1 MRYEQDD
8 ESIIDTKI
16 PLEMKKKFEDE
27 YIIIEDISISKKV
40 KIYKVRSK
48 KDRLT
53 IRTMHHIQKSSF
65 CNLNDDKIMAK
76 EFELLSSLDH
86 PNIVKL
92 ITFYTYNMNFN
103 IISEYFKEGS
113 LDMKI
118 KKHKIFTES
127 QAKYV
132 CKQLLNGIKYLN
144 DHNLVH
150 TDINPDII
158 YIKDI
163 VKKNNEELYNVKILQ
178 FGSSSINIHK
188 TNNSLYYMAPE
199 LTIGKYHQTSDI
211 WSIGVIIY
219 QMIFDDFP
227 FKGYKEEEIVYNIQK
242 LKPDLINKDASP
254 YVKNLIK
261 KMLIKDPFKRIT
273 VDECLKHDWFSAV
286 ADKYKK
292 SNNNL
297 TEMIKFKKFG
307 DSNVSGYSGEFH
319 KGNKYEEIN
328 TDIKK
333 KYSKKISQKIEKN
346 KKNEKEK
353 AINDKK
359 ILENSENSRSI
370 ESRTSSSIIESDS
383 DESKTDSSDSY
394 SDSKSNSSSSVSYSS
409 FSPARCRSNSI
420 CMKPKIYSEFGHNH
434 KHKKKKKKRK
444 SKSKYYEKYEK
455 YKNNKSIKGKLKSK
469 FVTKK
474 SQPDIDLNEMKDNKN
489 NENEKEINTN
499 EDNNNNKKKVV
510 QLRSLNETEKK
521 TEGNNSPEKGLIR
534 FSKVNKKELLKH
546 ISLKHKRQLITGT
559 NSSFFKKS
567 YSLSILDA
575 SSDKSNGQKLSP
587 LLIDSIKYMKYN
599 IQIKYYKAKEMEKI
613 SKLLD
618 NIIENK
624 KKINLN
630 NNNNDNG
637 NNGNNIINGNANGSN
652 IKIYATYN
660 DLYIGF
666 LNYIGQKRFFLDS
679 YSDNK
684 KMFAD
689 LSNYINE
696 NKKNGN
702 IINTKYDKDDFIR
715 ILITFKEKFL
725 ENRLK
730 LSYQKLKKSNVTE
743 IFSCLNEIEQKSEL
757 NYFKKYFNEIKNL
770 IMKNKFKEIYLFYE
784 YKNLIINSITNIFN
798 KEIKEKREKEK
809 QKKER
814 QKYSKEK
821 DRQSKEKDRHSKD
834 KDRHSKD
841 KDRYS
846 KDKDRYSK
854 DKDRYSKDKDKFS
867 KEKDRHS
874 KEKEKK
880 YKEDEKAMNFK
891 GKSISPENFRD
902 KGIKGIIRI
911 VTKKENDK
919 FRNNVYHIDSYD
931 KNIRNKNNTI
941 LNKETKLTKD
951 FD

>member
-16 PLEMKKKFEDE
+16 PVEMKKKFEDE

-118 KKHKIFTES
+118 KKHKIFSET

-144 DHNLVH
+144 DHNLAH

-163 VKKNNEELYNVKILQ
+163 VKKNYEELYNVKILQ

-242 LKPDLINKDASP
+242 SKPDLINKDASP

-273 VDECLKHDWFSAV
+273 VDECLKHDWFSPV

-319 KGNKYEEIN
+319 KVTKYEETN
-328 TDIKK
+328 TDMKK
-333 KYSKKISQKIEKN
+333 NYSKKISKKTEKLKKI
-346 KKNEKEK
+346 EKEK

-359 ILENSENSRSI
+359 ILDNSENSRSI

-383 DESKTDSSDSY
+383 DESKTDSSYSY
-394 SDSKSNSSSSVSYSS
+394 SDSKSSSSSSVSYSS

-420 CMKPKIYSEFGHNH
+420 CMKPKIFSEFE
-434 KHKKKKKKRK
+434 HKKKNKKKQNKRK
-444 SKSKYYEKYEK
+444 SKSKYYEKYDK
-455 YKNNKSIKGKLKSK
+455 IKTNKSIKSKLKSK
-469 FVTKK
+469 FISKK
-474 SQPDIDLNEMKDNKN
+474 SQPDIDLNEIKDNKN
-489 NENEKEINTN
+489 NENEKKINTN
-499 EDNNNNKKKVV
+499 EDNINKKKVV
-510 QLRSLNETEKK
+510 QLKNLNETEKK
-521 TEGNNSPEKGLIR
+521 TEENNSPGKGLIR
-534 FSKVNKKELLKH
+534 FSKVNKKELIKN
-546 ISLKHKRQLITGT
+546 ISLKHKNLNNGT
-559 NSSFFKKS
+559 NTTFFKKS

-599 IQIKYYKAKEMEKI
+599 IQIKYYKNKEMEKI
-613 SKLLD
+613 SKLFD
-618 NIIENK
+618 NIVENK
-624 KKINLN
+624 KKINLSKN
-630 NNNNDNG
+630 EDNKG
-637 NNGNNIINGNANGSN
+637 NNGNIINGNDNGSN
-652 IKIYATYN
+652 IKLYATYN
-660 DLYIGF
+660 DLYIGY

-702 IINTKYDKDDFIR
+702 IINTKYDKEDFIR

-730 LSYQKLKKSNVTE
+730 ISYQKLKKSNVTE
-743 IFSCLNEIEQKSEL
+743 IYSCLNEIEQKSEL
-757 NYFKKYFNEIKNL
+757 NYFKKYFNEMKNL
-770 IMKNKFKEIYLFYE
+770 MMKNKFKEIYLFYE
-784 YKNLIINSITNIFN
+784 YKNLIINSVINIFN
-798 KEIKEKREKEK
+798 KEFKEKREKEK
-809 QKKER
+809 QKKEK
-814 QKYSKEK
+814 QKFSKEK
-821 DRQSKEKDRHSKD
+821 DRQSKEKDKH
-834 KDRHSKD
+834 
-841 KDRYS
+841 
-846 KDKDRYSK
+846 
-854 DKDRYSKDKDKFS
+854 S

-874 KEKEKK
+874 KEKEKHSKEKDRINRDKDRFSKGKEKK
-880 YKEDEKAMNFK
+880 YKEDEKEVNIK
-891 GKSISPENFRD
+891 GKSISPEYFKD
-902 KGIKGIIRI
+902 KGIKGIIRV
-911 VTKKENDK
+911 VTKKENEK
-919 FRNNVYHIDSYD
+919 NRNNVYHINSYER
-931 KNIRNKNNTI
+931 NIKSKNNTI
-941 LNKETKLTKD
+941 NNETKLNKD
-951 FD
+951 SDN

>member
-16 PLEMKKKFEDE
+16 PVEMKKKFEDE

-144 DHNLVH
+144 DHNLAH

-163 VKKNNEELYNVKILQ
+163 VKKNYEELYNVKILQ

-242 LKPDLINKDASP
+242 SKPDLINKDASP

-273 VDECLKHDWFSAV
+273 VDECLKHDWFSPV

-319 KGNKYEEIN
+319 KVTKYEETN
-328 TDIKK
+328 TDMKK
-333 KYSKKISQKIEKN
+333 KYSKKISKKTEKLKKI
-346 KKNEKEK
+346 EKEK

-359 ILENSENSRSI
+359 ILDNSENSRSI

-383 DESKTDSSDSY
+383 DESKTDSSYSY
-394 SDSKSNSSSSVSYSS
+394 SDSKSSSSSSVSYSS

-420 CMKPKIYSEFGHNH
+420 CMKPKIFSEFE
-434 KHKKKKKKRK
+434 HKKKNKKKQNKRK
-444 SKSKYYEKYEK
+444 SKSKYYEKYDK
-455 YKNNKSIKGKLKSK
+455 IKTNKSIKSKLKSK
-469 FVTKK
+469 FISKK
-474 SQPDIDLNEMKDNKN
+474 SQPDIDLNEIKDNKN
-489 NENEKEINTN
+489 NENEKKINTN
-499 EDNNNNKKKVV
+499 EDNINKKKVV
-510 QLRSLNETEKK
+510 QLKNLNETEKK
-521 TEGNNSPEKGLIR
+521 TEENNSPGKGLIR
-534 FSKVNKKELLKH
+534 FSKVNKKELIKN
-546 ISLKHKRQLITGT
+546 ISLKHKNLNNGT
-559 NSSFFKKS
+559 NTTFFKKS

-599 IQIKYYKAKEMEKI
+599 IQIKYYKNKEMEKI
-613 SKLLD
+613 SKLFD
-618 NIIENK
+618 NIVENK
-624 KKINLN
+624 KKINLSKN
-630 NNNNDNG
+630 EDNNG
-637 NNGNNIINGNANGSN
+637 NNGNIINGNDNGSN
-652 IKIYATYN
+652 IKLYATYN
-660 DLYIGF
+660 DLYIGY

-702 IINTKYDKDDFIR
+702 IINTKYDKEDFIR

-730 LSYQKLKKSNVTE
+730 ISYQKLKKSNVTE
-743 IFSCLNEIEQKSEL
+743 IYSCLNEIEQKSEL
-757 NYFKKYFNEIKNL
+757 NYFKKYFNEMKNL
-770 IMKNKFKEIYLFYE
+770 MMKNKFKEIYLFYE
-784 YKNLIINSITNIFN
+784 YKNLIINSVINIFN
-798 KEIKEKREKEK
+798 KEFKEKKEKEK
-809 QKKER
+809 QKKEK
-814 QKYSKEK
+814 QKFSKEK
-821 DRQSKEKDRHSKD
+821 DRQSKEKDKH
-834 KDRHSKD
+834 
-841 KDRYS
+841 
-846 KDKDRYSK
+846 
-854 DKDRYSKDKDKFS
+854 S

-874 KEKEKK
+874 KEKEKHSKEKDRINRDKDRFSKGKEKK
-880 YKEDEKAMNFK
+880 YKEDEKEVNIK
-891 GKSISPENFRD
+891 GKSISPEYFKD
-902 KGIKGIIRI
+902 KGIKGIIRV
-911 VTKKENDK
+911 VTKKENEK
-919 FRNNVYHIDSYD
+919 NRNNVYHINSYER
-931 KNIRNKNNTI
+931 NIKSKNNTI
-941 LNKETKLTKD
+941 NNETKLNKD
-951 FD
+951 SD

>member
-118 KKHKIFTES
+118 KKHKIFSET

-144 DHNLVH
+144 DHNLAH

-163 VKKNNEELYNVKILQ
+163 VKKNYEELYNVKILQ

-242 LKPDLINKDASP
+242 SKPDLINKDASP

-273 VDECLKHDWFSAV
+273 VDECLKHDWFSPV

-319 KGNKYEEIN
+319 KVTKYEETN
-328 TDIKK
+328 TDMKK
-333 KYSKKISQKIEKN
+333 NYSKKISKKTEKLKKI
-346 KKNEKEK
+346 EKEK

-359 ILENSENSRSI
+359 ILDNSENSRSI

-383 DESKTDSSDSY
+383 DESKTDSSYSY
-394 SDSKSNSSSSVSYSS
+394 SDSKSSSSSSVSYSS

-420 CMKPKIYSEFGHNH
+420 CMKPKIFSEFE
-434 KHKKKKKKRK
+434 HKKKNKKKQNKRK
-444 SKSKYYEKYEK
+444 SKSKYYEKYDK
-455 YKNNKSIKGKLKSK
+455 IKTNKSIKSKLKSK
-469 FVTKK
+469 FISKK
-474 SQPDIDLNEMKDNKN
+474 SQPDIDLNEIKDNKN
-489 NENEKEINTN
+489 NENEKKINTN
-499 EDNNNNKKKVV
+499 EDNINKKKVV
-510 QLRSLNETEKK
+510 QLKNLNETEKK
-521 TEGNNSPEKGLIR
+521 TEENNSPGKGLIR
-534 FSKVNKKELLKH
+534 FSKVNKKELIKN
-546 ISLKHKRQLITGT
+546 ISLKHKNLNNGT
-559 NSSFFKKS
+559 NTTFFKKS

-599 IQIKYYKAKEMEKI
+599 IQIKYYKNKEMEKI
-613 SKLLD
+613 SKLFD
-618 NIIENK
+618 NIVENK
-624 KKINLN
+624 KKINLSKN
-630 NNNNDNG
+630 EDNNG
-637 NNGNNIINGNANGSN
+637 NNGNIINGNDNGSN

-660 DLYIGF
+660 DLYIGY

-702 IINTKYDKDDFIR
+702 IINTKYDKEDFIR

-730 LSYQKLKKSNVTE
+730 ISYQKLKKSNVTE
-743 IFSCLNEIEQKSEL
+743 IYSCLNEIEQKSEL
-757 NYFKKYFNEIKNL
+757 NYFKKYFNEMKNL
-770 IMKNKFKEIYLFYE
+770 MMKNKFKEIYLFYE
-784 YKNLIINSITNIFN
+784 YKNLIINSVINIFN
-798 KEIKEKREKEK
+798 KEFKEKKEKEK
-809 QKKER
+809 QKKEK
-814 QKYSKEK
+814 QKFSKEK
-821 DRQSKEKDRHSKD
+821 DRQSKEKDKH
-834 KDRHSKD
+834 
-841 KDRYS
+841 
-846 KDKDRYSK
+846 
-854 DKDRYSKDKDKFS
+854 S

-874 KEKEKK
+874 KEKEKHSKEKDRISREKERFSKGKEKK
-880 YKEDEKAMNFK
+880 YKEDEKEVNIK
-891 GKSISPENFRD
+891 GKSISPEYFKD
-902 KGIKGIIRI
+902 KGIKGIIRV
-911 VTKKENDK
+911 VTKKENEK
-919 FRNNVYHIDSYD
+919 NRNNVYHINSYER
-931 KNIRNKNNTI
+931 NIKNKNNTI
-941 LNKETKLTKD
+941 NNETKLNKD
-951 FD
+951 SDN

>member
-144 DHNLVH
+144 DHNLAH

-333 KYSKKISQKIEKN
+333 RYSKKVSKKTEKL

-370 ESRTSSSIIESDS
+370 DSRSSSSIIESDS

-394 SDSKSNSSSSVSYSS
+394 SDSKSSSSSSVSYSS

-420 CMKPKIYSEFGHNH
+420 CMKPKIFSEFGHKH
-434 KHKKKKKKRK
+434 KHKKKNKNKKTKYNENEK
-444 SKSKYYEKYEK
+444 S
-455 YKNNKSIKGKLKSK
+455 KNNKTIKGKLKSK
-469 FVTKK
+469 FISKK
-474 SQPDIDLNEMKDNKN
+474 SQPDIDLNVIKDNKN
-489 NENEKEINTN
+489 NDEQEKNIKTKE
-499 EDNNNNKKKVV
+499 EDNNQKKII

-521 TEGNNSPEKGLIR
+521 NEGNNSPEKGLIR
-534 FSKVNKKELLKH
+534 LSKVNKKDLLKH

-559 NSSFFKKS
+559 YSSFFKKS

-587 LLIDSIKYMKYN
+587 LLIDSIKYMKYY
-599 IQIKYYKAKEMEKI
+599 IQIKYYKNKEMEKI
-613 SKLLD
+613 SKLFD

-624 KKINLN
+624 KKINLKDKDN
-630 NNNNDNG
+630 NNG
-637 NNGNNIINGNANGSN
+637 NNGNNLINGNANGSN

-702 IINTKYDKDDFIR
+702 IMNTKYDKEDFIR
-715 ILITFKEKFL
+715 ILITFKDKFL

-730 LSYQKLKKSNVTE
+730 ISYQKLKKSNVSE
-743 IFSCLNEIEQKSEL
+743 IFSCLNEIDQKSEL
-757 NYFKKYFNEIKNL
+757 NFFKKYFTEIKNL

-784 YKNLIINSITNIFN
+784 YRNLIINSVINIYN
-798 KEIKEKREKEK
+798 KEKEK
-809 QKKER
+809 QKKEK
-814 QKYSKEK
+814 KYSKEK
-821 DRQSKEKDRHSKD
+821 DRQSKDKHSKEKDRHSKD
-834 KDRHSKD
+834 KDKH
-841 KDRYS
+841 
-846 KDKDRYSK
+846 
-854 DKDRYSKDKDKFS
+854 S
-867 KEKDRHS
+867 KEKDRHSKEKDKFS

-880 YKEDEKAMNFK
+880 YKEDEMGVNIK
-891 GKSISPENFRD
+891 GKSVSPEYFKD
-902 KGIKGIIRI
+902 KGIKGIIRV
-911 VTKKENDK
+911 VTKRENEK
-919 FRNNVYHIDSYD
+919 NRSNVYHIDSYD
-931 KNIRNKNNTI
+931 RNIRNKNNTMA
-941 LNKETKLTKD
+941 NNETIFNKD
-951 FD
+951 FDN

>member
-16 PLEMKKKFEDE
+16 PVEMKKKFEDE

-144 DHNLVH
+144 DHNLAH

-163 VKKNNEELYNVKILQ
+163 VRKNNEEFYNVKILQ

-292 SNNNL
+292 PNNIIPENV
-297 TEMIKFKKFG
+297 KFKKFG

-333 KYSKKISQKIEKN
+333 KYPKKLSKKVEKLKN
-346 KKNEKEK
+346 NEKEK

-359 ILENSENSRSI
+359 ILENSENSPSI
-370 ESRTSSSIIESDS
+370 NSRTSSSIIQSDS
-383 DESKTDSSDSY
+383 NESKTDSSYSY
-394 SDSKSNSSSSVSYSS
+394 SDSKSSSGSSVSFSS

-420 CMKPKIYSEFGHNH
+420 CMKPKIYSEFGHKN
-434 KHKKKKKKRK
+434 KHKKSPKQRK

-455 YKNNKSIKGKLKSK
+455 IKNNKSIKSKIKSK
-469 FVTKK
+469 FITKK
-474 SQPDIDLNEMKDNKN
+474 SQPDIDLMK
-489 NENEKEINTN
+489 
-499 EDNNNNKKKVV
+499 
-510 QLRSLNETEKK
+510 
-521 TEGNNSPEKGLIR
+521 
-534 FSKVNKKELLKH
+534 
-546 ISLKHKRQLITGT
+546 
-559 NSSFFKKS
+559 
-567 YSLSILDA
+567 
-575 SSDKSNGQKLSP
+575 
-587 LLIDSIKYMKYN
+587 
-599 IQIKYYKAKEMEKI
+599 
-613 SKLLD
+613 
-618 NIIENK
+618 
-624 KKINLN
+624 
-630 NNNNDNG
+630 
-637 NNGNNIINGNANGSN
+637 
-652 IKIYATYN
+652 
-660 DLYIGF
+660 
-666 LNYIGQKRFFLDS
+666 
-679 YSDNK
+679 
-684 KMFAD
+684 
-689 LSNYINE
+689 
-696 NKKNGN
+696 
-702 IINTKYDKDDFIR
+702 
-715 ILITFKEKFL
+715 
-725 ENRLK
+725 
-730 LSYQKLKKSNVTE
+730 
-743 IFSCLNEIEQKSEL
+743 
-757 NYFKKYFNEIKNL
+757 
-770 IMKNKFKEIYLFYE
+770 
-784 YKNLIINSITNIFN
+784 
-798 KEIKEKREKEK
+798 
-809 QKKER
+809 
-814 QKYSKEK
+814 
-821 DRQSKEKDRHSKD
+821 
-834 KDRHSKD
+834 
-841 KDRYS
+841 
-846 KDKDRYSK
+846 
-854 DKDRYSKDKDKFS
+854 
-867 KEKDRHS
+867 
-874 KEKEKK
+874 
-880 YKEDEKAMNFK
+880 
-891 GKSISPENFRD
+891 
-902 KGIKGIIRI
+902 
-911 VTKKENDK
+911 
-919 FRNNVYHIDSYD
+919 
-931 KNIRNKNNTI
+931 
-941 LNKETKLTKD
+941 
-951 FD
+951 

>member
-16 PLEMKKKFEDE
+16 PVEMKKKFEDE

-118 KKHKIFTES
+118 KKHKIFSET

-144 DHNLVH
+144 DHNLAH

-163 VKKNNEELYNVKILQ
+163 VKKNYEELYNVKILQ

-242 LKPDLINKDASP
+242 SKPDLINKDASP

-273 VDECLKHDWFSAV
+273 VDECLKHDWFSPV

-319 KGNKYEEIN
+319 KVTKYEETN
-328 TDIKK
+328 TDMKK
-333 KYSKKISQKIEKN
+333 NYSKKISKKTEKLKKI
-346 KKNEKEK
+346 EKEK

-359 ILENSENSRSI
+359 ILDNSENSRSI

-383 DESKTDSSDSY
+383 DESKTDSSYSY
-394 SDSKSNSSSSVSYSS
+394 SDSKSSSSSSVSYSS

-420 CMKPKIYSEFGHNH
+420 CMKPKIFSEFE
-434 KHKKKKKKRK
+434 HKKKNKKKQNKRK
-444 SKSKYYEKYEK
+444 SKSKYYEKYDK
-455 YKNNKSIKGKLKSK
+455 IKTNKSIKSKLKSK
-469 FVTKK
+469 FISKK
-474 SQPDIDLNEMKDNKN
+474 SQPDIDLNEIKDNKN
-489 NENEKEINTN
+489 NENEKKINTN
-499 EDNNNNKKKVV
+499 EDNINKKKVV
-510 QLRSLNETEKK
+510 QLKNLNETEKK
-521 TEGNNSPEKGLIR
+521 TEENNSPGKGLIR
-534 FSKVNKKELLKH
+534 FSKVNKKELIKN
-546 ISLKHKRQLITGT
+546 ISLKHKNLNNGT
-559 NSSFFKKS
+559 NTTFFKKS

-599 IQIKYYKAKEMEKI
+599 IQIKYYKNKEMEKI
-613 SKLLD
+613 SKLFD
-618 NIIENK
+618 NIVENK
-624 KKINLN
+624 KKINLSKN
-630 NNNNDNG
+630 EDNNG
-637 NNGNNIINGNANGSN
+637 NNGNIINGNDNGSN
-652 IKIYATYN
+652 IKLYATYN
-660 DLYIGF
+660 DLYIGY

-702 IINTKYDKDDFIR
+702 IINTKYDKEDFIR

-730 LSYQKLKKSNVTE
+730 ISYQKLKKSNVTE
-743 IFSCLNEIEQKSEL
+743 IYSCLNEIEQKSEL
-757 NYFKKYFNEIKNL
+757 NYFKKYFNEMKNL
-770 IMKNKFKEIYLFYE
+770 MMKNKFKEIYLFYE
-784 YKNLIINSITNIFN
+784 YKNLIINSVANVLN
-798 KEIKEKREKEK
+798 KEIKEKKEKEK
-809 QKKER
+809 QKKEK

-821 DRQSKEKDRHSKD
+821 DRQSKDIDRPSKE
-834 KDRHSKD
+834 

-846 KDKDRYSK
+846 KEKEK
-854 DKDRYSKDKDKFS
+854 HS
-867 KEKDRHS
+867 KEKDRINRDKDRFS
-874 KEKEKK
+874 KGKEKK
-880 YKEDEKAMNFK
+880 YKEDEKEVNIK
-891 GKSISPENFRD
+891 GKSISPEYFKD
-902 KGIKGIIRI
+902 KGIKGIIRV
-911 VTKKENDK
+911 VTKKENEK
-919 FRNNVYHIDSYD
+919 NRNNVYHINSYER
-931 KNIRNKNNTI
+931 NIKSKNNTI
-941 LNKETKLTKD
+941 NNETKLNKD
-951 FD
+951 SD

>member
-16 PLEMKKKFEDE
+16 PVEMKKKFEDE

-118 KKHKIFTES
+118 KKHKIFSET

-144 DHNLVH
+144 DHNLAH

-163 VKKNNEELYNVKILQ
+163 VKKNYEELYNVKILQ

-242 LKPDLINKDASP
+242 SKPDLINKDASP

-273 VDECLKHDWFSAV
+273 VDECLKHDWFSPV

-307 DSNVSGYSGEFH
+307 DSNVSGYSREIH
-319 KGNKYEEIN
+319 KVTKYEETN
-328 TDIKK
+328 TDKK
-333 KYSKKISQKIEKN
+333 KNYSKKISKKTEKLKKI
-346 KKNEKEK
+346 EKEK

-359 ILENSENSRSI
+359 ILDNSENSRSI

-383 DESKTDSSDSY
+383 DESKTDSSYSY
-394 SDSKSNSSSSVSYSS
+394 SDSKSSSSSSVSYSS

-420 CMKPKIYSEFGHNH
+420 CMKPKIFSEFE
-434 KHKKKKKKRK
+434 HKKKNKKKQNKRK
-444 SKSKYYEKYEK
+444 SKSKYYEKYDK
-455 YKNNKSIKGKLKSK
+455 IKTNKSIKSKLKSK
-469 FVTKK
+469 FISKK
-474 SQPDIDLNEMKDNKN
+474 SQPDIDLNEIKDNKN
-489 NENEKEINTN
+489 NENEKKINTN
-499 EDNNNNKKKVV
+499 EDNINKKKVV
-510 QLRSLNETEKK
+510 QLKNLNETEKK
-521 TEGNNSPEKGLIR
+521 TEENNSPGKGLIR
-534 FSKVNKKELLKH
+534 FSKVNKKELIKN
-546 ISLKHKRQLITGT
+546 ISLKHKNLNNGT
-559 NSSFFKKS
+559 NTTFFKKS

-599 IQIKYYKAKEMEKI
+599 IQIKYYKNKEMEKI
-613 SKLLD
+613 SKLFD
-618 NIIENK
+618 NIVKNK
-624 KKINLN
+624 KKINLSKN
-630 NNNNDNG
+630 EDNKG
-637 NNGNNIINGNANGSN
+637 NNGNIINGNDNGSN
-652 IKIYATYN
+652 IKLYATYN
-660 DLYIGF
+660 DLYIGY

-702 IINTKYDKDDFIR
+702 IINTKYDKEDFIR

-730 LSYQKLKKSNVTE
+730 ISYQKLKKSNVTE
-743 IFSCLNEIEQKSEL
+743 IYSCLNEIEQKSEL
-757 NYFKKYFNEIKNL
+757 NYFKKYFNEMKNL
-770 IMKNKFKEIYLFYE
+770 MMKNKFKEIYLFYE
-784 YKNLIINSITNIFN
+784 YKNLIINSVINIFN
-798 KEIKEKREKEK
+798 KEFKEKREKEK
-809 QKKER
+809 QKKEK
-814 QKYSKEK
+814 QKFSKEK
-821 DRQSKEKDRHSKD
+821 DRQSKEKDKH
-834 KDRHSKD
+834 
-841 KDRYS
+841 
-846 KDKDRYSK
+846 
-854 DKDRYSKDKDKFS
+854 S

-874 KEKEKK
+874 KEKEKHSKEKDRINRDKDRFSKGKEKK
-880 YKEDEKAMNFK
+880 YKEDEKEVNIK
-891 GKSISPENFRD
+891 GKSISPEYFKD
-902 KGIKGIIRI
+902 KGIKGIIRV
-911 VTKKENDK
+911 VTKKENEK
-919 FRNNVYHIDSYD
+919 NRNNVYHINSYER
-931 KNIRNKNNTI
+931 NIKSKNNTI
-941 LNKETKLTKD
+941 NNETKLNKD
-951 FD
+951 SDN

>member
-118 KKHKIFTES
+118 KKNKIFTES

-144 DHNLVH
+144 DNNLAH

-227 FKGYKEEEIVYNIQK
+227 FKGYKEEEIVHNIQK
-242 LKPDLINKDASP
+242 LKPNLINKDASP

-292 SNNNL
+292 SNNNI
-297 TEMIKFKKFG
+297 TEMSKFKKFG
-307 DSNVSGYSGEFH
+307 DSNLTGYSGEFH
-319 KGNKYEEIN
+319 KISKYEEIN

-333 KYSKKISQKIEKN
+333 KYSKKISKKTEKY

-353 AINDKK
+353 TINDKK
-359 ILENSENSRSI
+359 ILENSENSRNI
-370 ESRTSSSIIESDS
+370 DSRSSSSIIESDS
-383 DESKTDSSDSY
+383 DESKTDSSYSY
-394 SDSKSNSSSSVSYSS
+394 SDSKSSSSSSVSYSS
-409 FSPARCRSNSI
+409 YSPARCRSNSI
-420 CMKPKIYSEFGHNH
+420 CMKPKIYSEFGHKH
-434 KHKKKKKKRK
+434 KHKKNQKKRQ
-444 SKSKYYEKYEK
+444 SKSRHYEKYDK
-455 YKNNKSIKGKLKSK
+455 IKNTKISKGKLKNK
-469 FVTKK
+469 FKTKK
-474 SQPDIDLNEMKDNKN
+474 SQPDIDLNEIKDTKT
-489 NENEKEINTN
+489 NENEKKINTN
-499 EDNNNNKKKVV
+499 EDKNKKKVV
-510 QLRSLNETEKK
+510 QLKSLNENEKK
-521 TEGNNSPEKGLIR
+521 AEENSSPGKGLIR
-534 FSKVNKKELLKH
+534 FSKVNKKELMKH
-546 ISLKHKRQLITGT
+546 SSFKHKKQLITGT

-599 IQIKYYKAKEMEKI
+599 IQIKYYKSKEMEKI
-613 SKLLD
+613 SKLFD
-618 NIIENK
+618 NIVENK

-630 NNNNDNG
+630 KNNNDNG
-637 NNGNNIINGNANGSN
+637 NNGNNLIDDNAIGSN

-684 KMFAD
+684 KMFID

-702 IINTKYDKDDFIR
+702 IINTKYDKEDFIR

-743 IFSCLNEIEQKSEL
+743 IYSCLNEIEQKNEL

-784 YKNLIINSITNIFN
+784 YKNLIINSVTNLFN
-798 KEIKEKREKEK
+798 KEMKEKREKEK
-809 QKKER
+809 QKKEK
-814 QKYSKEK
+814 QKFSKEK
-821 DRQSKEKDRHSKD
+821 DRQSKD
-834 KDRHSKD
+834 KDRASKE

-846 KDKDRYSK
+846 KDKDRFSRDK
-854 DKDRYSKDKDKFS
+854 DKHSKEKGRLSRDRERYSKG
-867 KEKDRHS
+867 
-874 KEKEKK
+874 KEKK
-880 YKEDEKAMNFK
+880 YKEDEKEVKIK
-891 GKSISPENFRD
+891 GKSISPEYFKD
-902 KGIKGIIRI
+902 KGIKGIIRV
-911 VTKKENDK
+911 VTKKENEK
-919 FRNNVYHIDSYD
+919 NRNNVYHIDSYD
-931 KNIRNKNNTI
+931 RNVRSKNNTW
-941 LNKETKLTKD
+941 LNNESKLNKD

>member
-16 PLEMKKKFEDE
+16 PVEMKKKFEDE

-118 KKHKIFTES
+118 KKHKIFSET

-144 DHNLVH
+144 DHNLAH

-163 VKKNNEELYNVKILQ
+163 VKKNYEELYNVKILQ

-242 LKPDLINKDASP
+242 SKPDLINKDASP

-273 VDECLKHDWFSAV
+273 VDECLKHDWFSPV

-319 KGNKYEEIN
+319 KVTKYEETN
-328 TDIKK
+328 TDMKK
-333 KYSKKISQKIEKN
+333 NYSKKISKKTEKLKKI
-346 KKNEKEK
+346 EKEK

-359 ILENSENSRSI
+359 ILDNSENSRSI

-383 DESKTDSSDSY
+383 DESKTDSSYSY
-394 SDSKSNSSSSVSYSS
+394 SDSKSSSSSSVSYSS

-420 CMKPKIYSEFGHNH
+420 CMKPKIFSEFE
-434 KHKKKKKKRK
+434 HKKKNKKKQNKRK
-444 SKSKYYEKYEK
+444 SKSKYYEKYDK
-455 YKNNKSIKGKLKSK
+455 IKTNKSIKSKLKSK
-469 FVTKK
+469 FISKK
-474 SQPDIDLNEMKDNKN
+474 SQPDIDLNEIKDNKN
-489 NENEKEINTN
+489 NENEKKINTN
-499 EDNNNNKKKVV
+499 EDNINKKKVV
-510 QLRSLNETEKK
+510 QLKNLNETEKK
-521 TEGNNSPEKGLIR
+521 TEENNSPGKGLIR
-534 FSKVNKKELLKH
+534 FSKVNKKELIKN
-546 ISLKHKRQLITGT
+546 ISLKHKNLNNGT
-559 NSSFFKKS
+559 NTTFFKKS

-599 IQIKYYKAKEMEKI
+599 IQIKYYKNKEMEKI
-613 SKLLD
+613 SKLFD
-618 NIIENK
+618 NIVENK
-624 KKINLN
+624 KKINLSKN
-630 NNNNDNG
+630 EDNKG
-637 NNGNNIINGNANGSN
+637 NNGNIINGNDNGSN

-660 DLYIGF
+660 DLYIGY

-702 IINTKYDKDDFIR
+702 IINTKYDKEDFIR

-730 LSYQKLKKSNVTE
+730 ISYQKLKKSNVTE
-743 IFSCLNEIEQKSEL
+743 IYSCLNEIEQKSEL
-757 NYFKKYFNEIKNL
+757 NYFKKYFNEMKNL
-770 IMKNKFKEIYLFYE
+770 MMKNKFKEIYLFYE
-784 YKNLIINSITNIFN
+784 YKNLIINSVINIFN
-798 KEIKEKREKEK
+798 KEFKEKKEKEK
-809 QKKER
+809 QKKEK
-814 QKYSKEK
+814 QKFSKEK
-821 DRQSKEKDRHSKD
+821 DRQSKEKDKH
-834 KDRHSKD
+834 
-841 KDRYS
+841 
-846 KDKDRYSK
+846 
-854 DKDRYSKDKDKFS
+854 S

-874 KEKEKK
+874 KEKEKHSKEKDRINRDKDRFSKGKEKK
-880 YKEDEKAMNFK
+880 YKEDEKEVNIK
-891 GKSISPENFRD
+891 GKSISPEYFKD
-902 KGIKGIIRI
+902 KGIKGIIRV
-911 VTKKENDK
+911 VTKKENEK
-919 FRNNVYHIDSYD
+919 NRNNVYHINSYER
-931 KNIRNKNNTI
+931 NIKSKNNTI
-941 LNKETKLTKD
+941 NNETKLNKD
-951 FD
+951 SDN

>member
-16 PLEMKKKFEDE
+16 PVEMKKKFEDE

-118 KKHKIFTES
+118 KKHKIFSET

-144 DHNLVH
+144 DHNLAH

-163 VKKNNEELYNVKILQ
+163 VRKNNEEFYNVKILQ
-178 FGSSSINIHK
+178 FGSSLINIHK

-242 LKPDLINKDASP
+242 SKPDLINKDASP

-273 VDECLKHDWFSAV
+273 VDECLKHDWFSPV

-319 KGNKYEEIN
+319 KVTKYEETN
-328 TDIKK
+328 TDMKK
-333 KYSKKISQKIEKN
+333 NYSKKISKKTEKLKKI
-346 KKNEKEK
+346 EKEK

-359 ILENSENSRSI
+359 ILDNSENSRSI

-383 DESKTDSSDSY
+383 DESKTDSSYSY
-394 SDSKSNSSSSVSYSS
+394 SDSKSSSSSSVSYSS

-420 CMKPKIYSEFGHNH
+420 CMKPKIFSEFE
-434 KHKKKKKKRK
+434 HKKKNKKKQNKRK
-444 SKSKYYEKYEK
+444 SKSKYYEKYDK
-455 YKNNKSIKGKLKSK
+455 IKTNKSIKSKLKSK
-469 FVTKK
+469 FISKK
-474 SQPDIDLNEMKDNKN
+474 SQPDIDLNEIKDNKN
-489 NENEKEINTN
+489 NENEKKINTN
-499 EDNNNNKKKVV
+499 EDNINKKKVV
-510 QLRSLNETEKK
+510 QLKNLNETEKK
-521 TEGNNSPEKGLIR
+521 TEENNSPGKGLIR
-534 FSKVNKKELLKH
+534 FSKVNKKELIKN
-546 ISLKHKRQLITGT
+546 ISLKHKNLNNGT
-559 NSSFFKKS
+559 NTTFFKKS

-599 IQIKYYKAKEMEKI
+599 IQIKYYKNKEMEKI
-613 SKLLD
+613 SKLFD
-618 NIIENK
+618 NIVENK
-624 KKINLN
+624 KKINLSKN
-630 NNNNDNG
+630 EDNNG
-637 NNGNNIINGNANGSN
+637 NNGNIINGNDNGSN

-660 DLYIGF
+660 DLYIGY

-702 IINTKYDKDDFIR
+702 IINTKYDKEDFIR

-730 LSYQKLKKSNVTE
+730 ISYQKLKKSNVTE
-743 IFSCLNEIEQKSEL
+743 IYSCLNEIEQKSEL
-757 NYFKKYFNEIKNL
+757 NYFKKYFNEMKNL
-770 IMKNKFKEIYLFYE
+770 MMKNKFKEIYLFYE
-784 YKNLIINSITNIFN
+784 YKNLIINSVINIFN
-798 KEIKEKREKEK
+798 KEFKEKREKEK
-809 QKKER
+809 QKKEK
-814 QKYSKEK
+814 QKFSKEK
-821 DRQSKEKDRHSKD
+821 DRQSKEKDKH
-834 KDRHSKD
+834 
-841 KDRYS
+841 
-846 KDKDRYSK
+846 
-854 DKDRYSKDKDKFS
+854 S

-874 KEKEKK
+874 KEKEKHSKEKDRISREKERFSKGKEKK
-880 YKEDEKAMNFK
+880 YKEDEKEVNIK
-891 GKSISPENFRD
+891 GKSISPEYFKD
-902 KGIKGIIRI
+902 KGIKGIIRV
-911 VTKKENDK
+911 VTKKENEK
-919 FRNNVYHIDSYD
+919 NRNNVYHINSYER
-931 KNIRNKNNTI
+931 NIKSKNNTI
-941 LNKETKLTKD
+941 NNETKLNKD
-951 FD
+951 SDN

>member
-16 PLEMKKKFEDE
+16 PVEMKKKFEDE

-118 KKHKIFTES
+118 KKHKIFSET

-144 DHNLVH
+144 DHNLAH

-163 VKKNNEELYNVKILQ
+163 VKKNYEELYNVKILQ

-242 LKPDLINKDASP
+242 SKPDLINKDASP

-273 VDECLKHDWFSAV
+273 VDECLKHDWFSPV

-319 KGNKYEEIN
+319 KVTKYEETN
-328 TDIKK
+328 TDMKK
-333 KYSKKISQKIEKN
+333 NYSKKISKKTEKLKKI
-346 KKNEKEK
+346 EKEK

-359 ILENSENSRSI
+359 ILDNSENSRSI

-383 DESKTDSSDSY
+383 DESKTDSSYSY
-394 SDSKSNSSSSVSYSS
+394 SDSKSSSSSSVSYSS

-420 CMKPKIYSEFGHNH
+420 CMKPKIFSEFE
-434 KHKKKKKKRK
+434 HKKKNKKKQNKRK
-444 SKSKYYEKYEK
+444 SKSKYYEKYDK
-455 YKNNKSIKGKLKSK
+455 IKTNKSIKSKLKSK
-469 FVTKK
+469 FISKK
-474 SQPDIDLNEMKDNKN
+474 SQPDIDLNEIKDNKT
-489 NENEKEINTN
+489 NENEKKINTN
-499 EDNNNNKKKVV
+499 KDNINKKKVV
-510 QLRSLNETEKK
+510 QLKNLNETEKK
-521 TEGNNSPEKGLIR
+521 TEENNSPGKGLIR
-534 FSKVNKKELLKH
+534 FSKVNKKELIKN
-546 ISLKHKRQLITGT
+546 ISLKHKNLNNGT
-559 NSSFFKKS
+559 NTTFFKKS

-599 IQIKYYKAKEMEKI
+599 IQIKYYKNKEMEKI
-613 SKLLD
+613 SKLFD
-618 NIIENK
+618 NIVENK
-624 KKINLN
+624 KKINLSKN
-630 NNNNDNG
+630 EDNNG
-637 NNGNNIINGNANGSN
+637 NNGNIINGNDNGSN

-660 DLYIGF
+660 DLYIGY

-702 IINTKYDKDDFIR
+702 IINTKYDKEDFIR

-730 LSYQKLKKSNVTE
+730 ISYQKLKKSNVTE
-743 IFSCLNEIEQKSEL
+743 IYSCLNEIEQKSEL
-757 NYFKKYFNEIKNL
+757 NYFKKYFNEMKNL
-770 IMKNKFKEIYLFYE
+770 MMKNKFKEIYLFYE
-784 YKNLIINSITNIFN
+784 YKNLIINSVINIFN
-798 KEIKEKREKEK
+798 KEFKEKKEKEK
-809 QKKER
+809 QKKEK
-814 QKYSKEK
+814 QKFSKEK
-821 DRQSKEKDRHSKD
+821 DRQSKEKDKH
-834 KDRHSKD
+834 
-841 KDRYS
+841 
-846 KDKDRYSK
+846 
-854 DKDRYSKDKDKFS
+854 S

-874 KEKEKK
+874 KEKEKHSKEKDRISREKERFSKGKEKK
-880 YKEDEKAMNFK
+880 YKEDEKEVNIK
-891 GKSISPENFRD
+891 GKSISPEYFKD
-902 KGIKGIIRI
+902 KGIKGIIRV
-911 VTKKENDK
+911 VTKKENEK
-919 FRNNVYHIDSYD
+919 NRNNVYHINSYER
-931 KNIRNKNNTI
+931 NIKNKNNTI
-941 LNKETKLTKD
+941 NNETKLNKD
-951 FD
+951 SD